1 MRNWIIGFV
10 ATVIFLT
17 SVFAFW
23 HFWLHG
29 QYEITT
35 HRYNDM
41 VSVNELKAHPA
52 RYLNR
57 SVAVRGYLHRIRRI
71 NSGDVLLYPNKTEAD
86 IENVATAI
94 LIAYPFDGKMVCND
108 HYVEVSGYFEKL
120 PENPALGISFPFYGI
135 GHVDYLGKLED
146 TRPYPGTG
154 LQRPSCP
161 SRQLPEDFGV
171 GIFRDAT
178 GRVDDPYQW
187 KRGERAPAE

>member
-1 MRNWIIGFV
+1 MKFWIGI
-10 ATVIFLT
+10 A
-17 SVFAFW
+17 SVTASLIVCAFAVW
-23 HFWLHG
+23 HFWL
-29 QYEITT
+29 QDRYEITT

-57 SVAVRGYLHRIRRI
+57 SVAVRGYLHHIRRI
-71 NSGDVLLYPNKTEAD
+71 NSGDVLLYPSKTEAD

-94 LIAYPFDGKMVCND
+94 LVAYPFDGKMACND

-135 GHVDYLGKLED
+135 GHVDYVGKIED

-171 GIFRDAT
+171 GIFRDSG

-187 KRGERAPAE
+187 TRGAQAPAE